1 MSESDDN
8 MNRKISLG
16 FALSLIAIAS
26 AVTFIL
32 TSFFSLQSFNKTVV
46 DVNEKGKKYNS
57 LQTLDSYVRENYLG
71 DIDENKLS
79 DGILKGYISGLDDK
93 YSKYLTQEEY
103 LAEQNEDEGQ
113 LIGLG
118 LTLDED
124 ESGYIRIAEI
134 MKDSPVAEAGIRVG
148 DIITLIDGVSVLN
161 EGFDQSI
168 EAMRGT
174 EGSEIRLTIRRG
186 GIDKDYTFSRRS
198 IEVES
203 VTGEMLDEYVGYI
216 KVNSFKKNTPQKFVD
231 TLERLTSNGAKSL
244 IFDVRDNAG
253 GSIEALSSCI
263 DPLLPEGVIA
273 TAEYKDGHSE
283 TLIYSD
289 ENKLDIPMTVLV
301 NKTTASAAELF
312 AASLRD
318 FSGAVL
324 VGEKT
329 YGKGVMQKTTE
340 FSKNGAVVLTVA
352 TYQTAVSPCY
362 DGIGLTPDI
371 PIANETEEQDDQY
384 YKAVEIAH
392 NLIS

>member
-1 MSESDDN
+1 

-16 FALSLIAIAS
+16 LALSLIAIAS

-46 DVNEKGKKYNS
+46 DVNEKSKKYNS

-93 YSKYLTQEEY
+93 YSKFLTEEEY
-103 LAEQNEDEGQ
+103 LAEQNEDQGQ

-118 LTLDED
+118 LTLSED

-134 MKDSPVAEAGIRVG
+134 IKDSPVADAGIRAG
-148 DIITLIDGVSVLN
+148 DIITLIDGVSVLS
-161 EGFDQSI
+161 EGFDESV
-168 EAMRGT
+168 EALRGS
-174 EGSEIRLTIRRG
+174 EGSEIRLTVRRG

-216 KVNSFKKNTPQKFVD
+216 RVKSFKKNTPQKFVD
-231 TLERLTSNGAKSL
+231 TLERLASNGAKSL

-253 GSIEALSSCI
+253 GSIEVLSDCV

-289 ENKLDIPMTVLV
+289 ENKLEIPMVVLV
-301 NKTTASAAELF
+301 NNNTASAAELF
-312 AASLRD
+312 AASLHD

-324 VGEKT
+324 IGENT

-340 FSKNGAVVLTVA
+340 FNKNGAVVLTVA
-352 TYQTAVSPCY
+352 KYQTSVSKCY
-362 DGIGLTPDI
+362 DGIGLAPDI
-371 PIANETEEQDDQY
+371 SIANETEEQDDQY

-392 NLIS
+392 NLIQ